1 MNLPLCTREK
11 EVAALI
17 NSGRWPHAC
26 EDTLR
31 DHVVKCARCQDLLL
45 VSQAFQHDRA
55 VLLGQARLVA
65 PGLLW
70 WRAQLRRRYAA
81 VERIGRPITRAQV
94 FALALNLILVVS
106 LLVSQARGVHW
117 AAWFTD
123 LQQSPAFHPGA
134 LFSSAILGRMWN
146 LQILLPS
153 IGLLVLLSAIVVY
166 LASDKP

>member
-31 DHVVKCARCQDLLL
+31 DHVAKCARCQDLLL
-45 VSQAFQHDRA
+45 VSQTLQRDRA
-55 VLLGQARLVA
+55 TLVGQARLVA
-65 PGLLW
+65 PSLLW

-94 FALALNLILVVS
+94 FALAVNLILAVS

-117 AAWFTD
+117 IAWFTG
-123 LQQSPAFHPGA
+123 LEQSPAFHPGA
-134 LFSSAILGRMWN
+134 LLSSVLLGRVWN
-146 LQILLPS
+146 LEILLPS
-153 IGLLVLLSAIVVY
+153 IGLLVLLSAIAVY